1 MANSPV
7 GLREDMLDRDEKF
20 EDAGGGTHTPSSDGM
35 TAKERAALTRR
46 LLLKL
51 DIRYADTN
59 GLENSTN
66 MRFRIL
72 PVLTL
77 LFLCSFLDRTNVG
90 NAKTYN
96 LEKDV
101 NMSDFQYETG
111 LAVYY
116 ATYIAMWVPALPTSL
131 IGAND

>member
-1 MANSPV
+1 MTSALVDQTSSP
-7 GLREDMLDRDEKF
+7 LESREKDVLDRGEKI
-20 EDAGGGTHTPSSDGM
+20 EDAGGMNTPSSTNEL

-46 LLLKL
+46 LLWKL
-51 DIRYADTN
+51 DLRYVVINWSKIKANTCV
-59 GLENSTN
+59 
-66 MRFRIL
+66 RIL

-101 NMSDFQYETG
+101 HMTDLQYETG

-116 ATYIAMWVPALPTSL
+116 ATYIAR
-131 IGAND
+131 

>member
-1 MANSPV
+1 MASETVDYANSPFES
-7 GLREDMLDRDEKF
+7 REKDALDQDDKF
-20 EDAGGGTHTPSSDGM
+20 EDAGGGTNTPSSDGM

-59 GLENSTN
+59 GIQNSTN
-66 MRFRIL
+66 MALRIL

-90 NAKTYN
+90 NAKTYK
-96 LEKDV
+96 LEADLH
-101 NMSDFQYETG
+101 MTDFQYETG

-116 ATYIAMWVPALPTSL
+116 ATYIAM
-131 IGAND
+131 